1 MIVDNAADKG
11 KTHCIWQHV
20 ILHGREDGETIM
32 GIDSVRA
39 MTAKG
44 KQTFSNG
51 RWMIA
56 GK

>member
-1 MIVDNAADKG
+1 MLATQQIKEKA
-11 KTHCIWQHV
+11 HCIRQHV

-32 GIDSVRA
+32 GIDSAKA